1 MSWGRSKL
9 TRTTP
14 KSRRHGADFVVVAVV
29 VVAMVVVVV
38 VVVVFVVV
46 AVVDDVFV
54 VDVEVDGVFVVDDV
68 AAAGVFYSYEISLGK
83 PVHKRTF

>member
-14 KSRRHGADFVVVAVV
+14 KSRRHGADFVVVAV